1 MKEKLVGVGCLVW
14 IAVVILLSVGV
25 GWLVNGELANVH
37 QIPAAVNIILAVVS
51 GIVALFVFAAVS
63 FLILIA
69 TDKDY
74 DNECPDF
81 SGTV

>member
-1 MKEKLVGVGCLVW
+1 MKEKLIRVGCLVW
-14 IAVVILLSVGV
+14 VAVVILLSIGV
-25 GWLVNGELANVH
+25 GWLVNQGLSNVH
-37 QIPAAVNIILAVVS
+37 QIPTIVNIILSGVS

-74 DNECPDF
+74 DNECPRF